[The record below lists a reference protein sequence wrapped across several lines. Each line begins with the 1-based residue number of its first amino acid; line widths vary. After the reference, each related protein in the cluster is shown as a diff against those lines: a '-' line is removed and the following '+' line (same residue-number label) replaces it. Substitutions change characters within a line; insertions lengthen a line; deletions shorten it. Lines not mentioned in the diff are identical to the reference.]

1 MLEDN
6 KPKKHRHSRGYTVL
20 VVSDDSDGNTGTVRL
35 GHVSSQLLA
44 FGLFFAIVILI
55 CYIVYSV
62 MTINGLERVTV
73 IQGEQLSALTKE
85 NESLEERN
93 VELDSK
99 VDQLNK
105 SISSKVVKEAN
116 AENESAQKHLP
127 TGSPVMGASTMLNTK
142 DPEEAETIEEA
153 LSLLAEREQ
162 NGQTFDDVP
171 GDPILYFSDI
181 AEGSS
186 VVAAGDGTVSAVTED
201 KKYGNR
207 IEIDHGNGYVSIY
220 RNAGDAM
227 VREGDEVIQGSILFV
242 VAGNNTLGYQIKQD
256 DKYIDPEEI
265 AEIDG

>member
-1 MLEDN
+1 MLED
-6 KPKKHRHSRGYTVL
+6 KTPKKHRHSRGYTIL
-20 VVSDDSDGNTGTVRL
+20 VVSDDSDGSTGTVRL

-44 FGLFFAIVILI
+44 FGLFFAIVLLI

-62 MTINGLERVTV
+62 MTIDGLERVTV
-73 IQGEQLSALTKE
+73 IQSDRISALIKE
-85 NESLEERN
+85 NESLESKN
-93 VELDSK
+93 AELSAK

-116 AENESAQKHLP
+116 AESESAQKHLP
-127 TGSPVMGASTMLNTK
+127 TGAPVMGASTMQNTR
-142 DPEEAETIEEA
+142 DPEEADTIEEA
-153 LSLLAEREQ
+153 LALLAEREQ
-162 NGQTFDDVP
+162 NGLSPDDVP

-186 VVAAGDGTVSAVTED
+186 VVAAGDGIVSAVTDD
-201 KKYGNR
+201 KKYGRR

-256 DKYIDPEEI
+256 DVFIDPEEI
-265 AEIDG
+265 TEIDG

>member
-6 KPKKHRHSRGYTVL
+6 TPRKHRHSRGYTIL

-44 FGLFFAIVILI
+44 FGLFFAIVLLI

-62 MTINGLERVTV
+62 LTINGLERVTA
-73 IQGEQLSALTKE
+73 IQGDQLSTLTKE
-85 NESLEERN
+85 NETLEALN
-93 VELDSK
+93 SELNSK

-116 AENESAQKHLP
+116 AESESAQKHLP

-162 NGQTFDDVP
+162 NGQSFEDIP

-186 VVAAGDGTVSAVTED
+186 IVATGGGTVSAVADD
-201 KKYGNR
+201 KKYGKR
-207 IEIDHGNGYVSIY
+207 IEVDHGNGYISIY

-227 VREGDEVIQGSILFV
+227 VREGDEVIQGSILYV